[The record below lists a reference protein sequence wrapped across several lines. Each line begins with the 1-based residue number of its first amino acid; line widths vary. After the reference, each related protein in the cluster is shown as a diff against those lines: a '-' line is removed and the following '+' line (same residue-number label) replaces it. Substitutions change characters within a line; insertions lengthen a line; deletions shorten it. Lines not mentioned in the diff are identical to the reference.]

1 MAASFEQ
8 AAGFGVDA
16 GKGIAP
22 LPVHRSKGLGHA
34 DPVGAGLP
42 ANRTGQR
49 AFPHAKN
56 RLQASPYKYKKTWP
70 LVGAGLPANH
80 AGQRALPHAKKRLL
94 ASAYKDNKPGPL

>member
-22 LPVHRSKGLGHA
+22 LPVHRGKGLGHA
-34 DPVGAGLP
+34 DPCRSRPAGESH
-42 ANRTGQR
+42 RSTGIAARQKSL
-49 AFPHAKN
+49 AGKP
-56 RLQASPYKYKKTWP
+56 LQTQKTWP

-80 AGQRALPHAKKRLL
+80 TGQRTFPHAKNRLQ
-94 ASAYKDNKPGPL
+94 ASSYKDKKPGPL

>member
-16 GKGIAP
+16 GKDKAP
-22 LPVHRSKGLGHA
+22 LPVHRGKGFGHA

-49 AFPHAKN
+49 ALPHAKN
-56 RLQASPYKYKKTWP
+56 RLQASPYKHK
-70 LVGAGLPANH
+70 
-80 AGQRALPHAKKRLL
+80 
-94 ASAYKDNKPGPL
+94 KPGPL